1 MKEAMSDLAC
11 VGLHTEAADEEG
23 NREIVGEAL
32 CKEGTKL
39 LYQFELVTEKEVRI
53 LQEYSEKDRCPLSV
67 EDMVFP
73 MTLRIRCRAVAGD
86 AEERVAE
93 VDIDETSWD

>member
-1 MKEAMSDLAC
+1 MQAHE
-11 VGLHTEAADEEG
+11 
-23 NREIVGEAL
+23 
-32 CKEGTKL
+32 
-39 LYQFELVTEKEVRI
+39 
-53 LQEYSEKDRCPLSV
+53 SV

-73 MTLRIRCRAVAGD
+73 MTLRIRCRAAVGD